1 MIQLTYVSR
10 AAIEITAIE
19 LLSILAASRS
29 YNRDADITG
38 MLVFGN
44 GTFLQTLEGDRE
56 TVERLFEKIAR
67 DPRHADVNVLR
78 RREIGARRYSEWSMA
93 FVRLSDH
100 RLKDVDGVMDF
111 AAEDFSIGE
120 IARDPDLADRLLD
133 GFRGPQWDPLVRELE
148 GKDRLI
154 AHLKDG
160 LIRTGHRLDMAELVL
175 EAIADAAQADKLD
188 SAPVA
193 LLCELSLGALREQV

>member
-10 AAIEITAIE
+10 AATEITAIE
-19 LLSILAASRS
+19 LLAILAASRS
-29 YNRDADITG
+29 HNRDAEITG

-44 GTFLQTLEGDRE
+44 GTFLQTLEGDSE
-56 TVERLFEKIAR
+56 AVEHLFEKIAR
-67 DPRHADVNVLR
+67 DPRHADLDVLR
-78 RREIGARRYSEWSMA
+78 RREIGSRRYSEWSMG
-93 FVRLSDH
+93 FVRLTDH
-100 RLKDVDGVMDF
+100 RLKEVDGVVDF
-111 AAEDFSIGE
+111 TARDFGIGE
-120 IARDPDLADRLLD
+120 IARDPDLAERLLD

-160 LIRTGHRLDMAELVL
+160 LIRTGHRLDMAELVV
-175 EAIADAAQADKLD
+175 EAIADAARSDKLK

-193 LLCELSLGALREQV
+193 LLCELSLGALRQRS